1 MNIASHLISHLPF
14 LAAVAQCGSFT
25 RAAEQSNIS
34 QAAMSYQIR
43 QLEQK
48 LGVTLVI
55 RQSGSRIQLTNA
67 GKLLAEEY
75 RACEKRLRMVLETID
90 PKKLKGVLRLTTP
103 VDFGSLVMPQVLAVL
118 QELAPLLKIELSA
131 TDELVDLANSHFD
144 FSIRTQ
150 EIGAGLEH
158 ECLTV
163 SQKSVVAS
171 AAYLAK
177 HGTPTAI
184 SDLIKHTLLTRSLI
198 PNQSWQQ
205 LLSQHKQT
213 IKFSDAEHTMVL
225 GNIFALAEGAKASLG
240 IAVLPNFVIA
250 DAIVKKEVQ
259 PILQQHYSPLETRFY
274 LSSVKT
280 QQSEPLKKLLLQA
293 LTVVFQQES
302 FSGAFSLE
310 QCLGG
315 DE

>member
-1 MNIASHLISHLPF
+1 MNIASHLISHLPY

-25 RAAEQSNIS
+25 RAAQQSNIS

-48 LGVTLVI
+48 LGVTLVM

-90 PKKLKGVLRLTTP
+90 PKKFKGVLRLTTP

-118 QELAPLLKIELSA
+118 QELAPLLKIELYAS
-131 TDELVDLANSHFD
+131 DELVDLANSHFD
-144 FSIRTQ
+144 FSIRAQ
-150 EIGAGLEH
+150 DIGSGLQH

-171 AAYLAK
+171 PSYLAK
-177 HGTPTAI
+177 HGTPTI
-184 SDLIKHTLLTRSLI
+184 IPDLLQHTLLTRSLV
-198 PNQSWQQ
+198 PNQSWGQ
-205 LLSQHKQT
+205 LLSQHEQK
-213 IKFSDAEHTMVL
+213 ISFIDAQQTMVL
-225 GNIFALAEGAKASLG
+225 GNTFALAEGVKASLG

-250 DAIVKKEVQ
+250 DAILKKEVQ
-259 PILQQHYSPLETRFY
+259 PILQQHFKPLVTRFH
-274 LSSVKT
+274 LSSVRT

-293 LTVVFQQES
+293 FAVVFKQQS
-302 FSGAFSLE
+302 FAGAFSME
-310 QCLGG
+310 PCLNEG
-315 DE
+315 D